1 MNTLKIEIQDGFEI
15 YEFNMETGVVSF
27 KAIVK
32 DIKDRV
38 KTVEDACKILGEED
52 SDVISHKI
60 LIESK
65 VAEHIIANQ
74 ALVVVIKALNEGW
87 VPDWKNNK
95 YDKWVNW
102 FSMSLPLSSRFSFCY
117 SDDWISRSSVGSRLC
132 LKSKE
137 LAEYAAKQF
146 LYLYEKA
153 FTI

>member
-1 MNTLKIEIQDGFEI
+1 MNTLKIEIPDGFEI
-15 YEFNMETGVVSF
+15 SEFNRETGVVSF
-27 KAIVK
+27 KAIVE

-52 SDVISHKI
+52 SEVISHKI

-87 VPDWKNNK
+87 VPDWENGK
-95 YDKWVNW
+95 YDKWINW
-102 FSMSLPLSSRFSFCY
+102 FNLSSSSSGRFSFY
-117 SDDWISRSSVGSRLC
+117 DSAEWLSVSNVGSRLC
-132 LKSKE
+132 FRSKE
-137 LAEYAAKQF
+137 LADYAAEQF